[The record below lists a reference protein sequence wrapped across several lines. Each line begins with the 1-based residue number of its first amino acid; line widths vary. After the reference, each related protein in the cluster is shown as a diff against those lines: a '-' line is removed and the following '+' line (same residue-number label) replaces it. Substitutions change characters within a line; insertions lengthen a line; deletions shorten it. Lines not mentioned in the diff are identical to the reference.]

1 MKLSEIRKAYE
12 DLSSTLS
19 AVLRSLNFSGIAV
32 IWIFSGN
39 SINTIL
45 ASFLSPC
52 ILLCLSLFVDAIQ
65 YFVGTLIWY
74 IYYLKV
80 RCRNE
85 GADEDTVMV
94 NESENLNIL
103 PWILFGCKTILCF
116 TGYCTLLLRL
126 VVMLISNFVSR
137 T

>member
-94 NESENLNIL
+94 NESECLNIL

-116 TGYCTLLLRL
+116 IGYCTLLFRL
-126 VVMLISNFVSR
+126 VVMLFSNCVIKI
-137 T
+137 

>member
-39 SINTIL
+39 SINAIV
-45 ASFLSPC
+45 ASFLFPC
-52 ILLCLSLFVDAIQ
+52 ILLCLSLFFDAIQ
-65 YFVGTLIWY
+65 YLAGTVIWY

-80 RCRNE
+80 RCRNK
-85 GADEDTVMV
+85 GTDEDTVMV
-94 NESENLNIL
+94 NESESLNIF

-116 TGYCTLLLRL
+116 TGYFTLLFRL
-126 VVMLISNFVSR
+126 FVMLN
-137 T
+137 